1 MSRAAQSADQT
12 EAAFLHCPTEH
23 SPLGRGFSPGASS
36 PMGQG
41 RHSKSSAEV
50 LPVHTAPARASIV
63 RLPDDAASA
72 LPPTIQ
78 LSLFR
83 RTQPILCCALSFIC
97 APGLG
102 ASGVRVLLP
111 DRTSMRSNQRPS
123 NVLTVPLLTLYFVG
137 DALAYHLNG
146 VPSPQVKTRLDEMI
160 AQRTIVSVV
169 TGQTQ
174 LFFLLYGCASIAICV

>member
-1 MSRAAQSADQT
+1 
-12 EAAFLHCPTEH
+12 
-23 SPLGRGFSPGASS
+23 
-36 PMGQG
+36 MGQG
-41 RHSKSSAEV
+41 RHSKPGAEV
-50 LPVHTAPARASIV
+50 PPECTPPQRELRLAV

-83 RTQPILCCALSFIC
+83 RTRPILCCALSFTC

-111 DRTSMRSNQRPS
+111 DTSMRSNPRPS
-123 NVLTVPLLTLYFVG
+123 NVLTVPLLTLYCVG

-146 VPSPQVKTRLDEMI
+146 VPSAQVKTRLDDMI
-160 AQRTIVSVV
+160 AQRTKVSVV

-174 LFFLLYGCASIAICV
+174 LFFLLYGCALPSLYVSKNAQLGVFVRLISRAVPSSAALMLP